1 MASPTLGLGEGSAE
15 TEETIGEYAAHETQM
30 QEAVADVFSRTNSFG
45 VHAAA
50 KRIMDQLD
58 ELCHDEVGCPLCFSS
73 CFEFSLVALHT
84 IAYLHLPIR
93 RVAMLSC
100 GFCSV
105 AQNMSEARPP
115 VVLIGERGCGK
126 SSLLANWVKQRR
138 IRRQTT
144 GSSPE
149 LVFLHLSGASRES
162 NKVSTLLLRAVSEL
176 KAFFGLQVTSS
187 RLARKGSVLAIAF
200 DMRVLLHQMAVSS
213 KEQKL
218 SWEFMRAIESA
229 ARKGRVILVIDGV
242 TQLESTMF
250 ARLKWLP
257 LHFPAN
263 VRVILSATVNG
274 AELALATGG
283 NVPRSSSPARNLSG
297 RSPARVQST
306 AILADTSDDESESA
320 AAALD
325 VITASG
331 AVLKRNAGGMNK
343 EIAELTRRG
352 WQMIQV
358 PLCLRV

>member
-1 MASPTLGLGEGSAE
+1 
-15 TEETIGEYAAHETQM
+15 
-30 QEAVADVFSRTNSFG
+30 
-45 VHAAA
+45 
-50 KRIMDQLD
+50 
-58 ELCHDEVGCPLCFSS
+58 
-73 CFEFSLVALHT
+73 
-84 IAYLHLPIR
+84 
-93 RVAMLSC
+93 
-100 GFCSV
+100 
-105 AQNMSEARPP
+105 
-115 VVLIGERGCGK
+115 
-126 SSLLANWVKQRR
+126 
-138 IRRQTT
+138 
-144 GSSPE
+144 
-149 LVFLHLSGASRES
+149 
-162 NKVSTLLLRAVSEL
+162 VSEL